1 MPEEPIY
8 SFPKFKDALQKK
20 GYTIGD
26 AKPYVPLQVADVN
39 LSSIQNGEVE
49 ITDDGIFYVNPV
61 TGSKHEVFLYK
72 RNYNIAQYG
81 KPRFHVRNCEA
92 IQEIGRDQYRRANT
106 GKVMVWDRSQ
116 GKDVEVDELP
126 LCGYCRSILIKEGK
140 LNYRTS
146 DNFEE
151 VLRQANEEA
160 SQHED
165 DTDFSGYIWKWE
177 KVSMAYRTH
186 RDFTCERCG
195 YKATSLLGRRDLD
208 VHHRDGN
215 KLHNT
220 EDNFECLCVACH
232 ANVDDRHRKN
242 FSKGAAKKRLDRF
255 LKEHPEAGHTQK
267 NESGGDLP
275 F

>member
-8 SFPKFKDALQKK
+8 TFPKFKDALQKK

-39 LSSIQNGEVE
+39 LSNIQNGEVE
-49 ITDDGIFYVNPV
+49 ITDEGIFYVNPI
-61 TGSKHEVFLYK
+61 TGSRHEVFLYK

-106 GKVMVWDRSQ
+106 GKVIVWDRSQ
-116 GKDVEVDELP
+116 RKDVEVNELP

-151 VLRQANEEA
+151 ILRQANEEA
-160 SQHED
+160 SQQEE
-165 DTDFSGYIWKWE
+165 DTDLSGYIWKWE
-177 KVSMAYRTH
+177 KVSMAYRTQK
-186 RDFTCERCG
+186 DFTCERCG
-195 YKATSLLGRRDLD
+195 YKAVGLSSRRYLD
-208 VHHRDGN
+208 VHHKDGN
-215 KLHNT
+215 KLHN
-220 EDNFECLCVACH
+220 EASNFECLCVACH
-232 ANVDDRHRKN
+232 ANVDKRHQEN

-255 LKEHPEAGHTQK
+255 NKEHPEAGPK
-267 NESGGDLP
+267 ADKGKDMDLP

>member
-1 MPEEPIY
+1 MPEEPIHT
-8 SFPKFKDALQKK
+8 FPKTKEALQKK
-20 GYTIGD
+20 GYTVGD
-26 AKPYVPLQVADVN
+26 AVPYVPLQVADVN
-39 LSSIQNGEVE
+39 LSNIQKGEVE
-49 ITDDGIFYVNPV
+49 ITNEGIFYVNPI
-61 TGSKHEVFLYK
+61 TGSRHEVFLYK

-106 GKVMVWDRSQ
+106 GKVVVWDRSQ

-126 LCGYCRSILIKEGK
+126 LCGYCRSILIREGK

-151 VLRQANEEA
+151 ILRQANEEA
-160 SQHED
+160 AANQED
-165 DTDFSGYIWKWE
+165 NTDYSGYIWKWE
-177 KVSMAYRTH
+177 KVSTAYRT
-186 RDFTCERCG
+186 RKNYTCERCG
-195 YKATSLLGRRDLD
+195 YKADGMYARRNLD
-208 VHHRDGN
+208 VHHKDGN

-232 ANVDDRHRKN
+232 ANVDDRHRRN

-255 LKEHPEAGHTQK
+255 MKENPNAGPK
-267 NESGGDLP
+267 KKDDNDLP